1 MTTLFSKLALSA
13 ALIVLVPA
21 AAHACDDDDRDG
33 TTVAVYP
40 APPPAPTY
48 APAYDPAY
56 APGPTYQ
63 YEGAPAYGPT
73 YRHDGWRWRAQERAR
88 LRAEYARLD
97 RIRDD
102 FYARPGMRRGQA
114 RRFEAWYADR
124 RAELDQRWTAL
135 SGYAWR

>member
-1 MTTLFSKLALSA
+1 MTNLASKLALAA
-13 ALIVLVPA
+13 ALAAAVPA
-21 AAHACDDDDRDG
+21 AALADGCDHDRG

-40 APPPAPTY
+40 APPPAP
-48 APAYDPAY
+48 APVYTPAY
-56 APGPTYQ
+56 APGPAYQ
-63 YEGAPAYGPT
+63 YEAAPAYGPA

-102 FYARPGMRRGQA
+102 FYARPGLRRGQA

-124 RAELDQRWTAL
+124 RAELDQQWGAL
-135 SGYAWR
+135 SGYAAR

>member
-1 MTTLFSKLALSA
+1 MTNLASKLALAA
-13 ALIVLVPA
+13 ALVAAVPA
-21 AAHACDDDDRDG
+21 VTLACDDDRAAP
-33 TTVAVYP
+33 VAVYP
-40 APPPAPTY
+40 APPPAPVTVY
-48 APAYDPAY
+48 TPAY

-63 YEGAPAYGPT
+63 YEAAPAYGPA

-102 FYARPGMRRGQA
+102 FYARPGLRRGQA

-124 RAELDQRWTAL
+124 RAELDQQWGAL
-135 SGYAWR
+135 SGYAAR